1 MEGVAY
7 MIEEK
12 EKERK
17 VYDIFQKIS
26 SCYDPMNDLITLGV
40 HRLWKKKLIESIPRE
55 SRNILDIC
63 CGTGDIAMGIGASL
77 RNSRVTALDFSSSM
91 LQIAEEK
98 AQEANLKNIEFVLGD
113 ALNLPFRDNTFDT
126 ITISFGLR
134 NTSDYGRVLE
144 EIRRVLKPRGHFFC
158 MEASYPDS
166 RLLHG
171 ILSSYCRYIVPLLGK
186 FLVKSYREYSWL
198 NESVTDFLSKE
209 ELTKLIEESGFIE
222 VKLRTFLFGSCTL
235 HSGIKGG

>member
-1 MEGVAY
+1 
-7 MIEEK
+7 MIEERG
-12 EKERK
+12 KERR

-55 SRNILDIC
+55 SINILDLC
-63 CGTGDIAMGIGASL
+63 CGTGDIAIGIGSFL
-77 RNSRVTALDFSSSM
+77 RGSRVTALDFSSSM
-91 LQIAEEK
+91 LEIAETK
-98 AQEANLKNIEFVLGD
+98 ALEANLKNIEFILGD

-134 NTSDYGRVLE
+134 NTTDYGRVLE
-144 EIRRVLKPRGHFFC
+144 EIRRVLKPGGHFFC

-198 NESVTDFLSKE
+198 NESVSAFISKE
-209 ELTKLIEESGFIE
+209 ELTKLIEDSGFNK
-222 VKLRTFLFGSCTL
+222 VKLRTFFFGSCTL

>member
-1 MEGVAY
+1 
-7 MIEEK
+7 MIEGK
-12 EKERK
+12 GKDKK
-17 VYDIFQKIS
+17 VYHIFQKIS

-40 HRLWKKKLIESIPRE
+40 HRLWKKRLIESIPRE
-55 SRNILDIC
+55 SRDILDIC
-63 CGTGDIAMGIGASL
+63 CGTGDIAMGIGSFLKEA
-77 RNSRVTALDFSSSM
+77 RVTALDFSSSM
-91 LQIAEEK
+91 LEIADKKVQK
-98 AQEANLKNIEFVLGD
+98 AHLKNIKFVLGD

-134 NTSDYGRVLE
+134 NTSNYGRVLE
-144 EIRRVLKPRGHFFC
+144 EIRRVLKPGGSFFC

-166 RLLHG
+166 RILRG

-198 NESVTDFLSKE
+198 NESVTDFLSKG
-209 ELTKLIEESGFIE
+209 ELTNLIEDSGFKE

-235 HSGIKGG
+235 HSGMKERSISS